1 MKDILGKAIS
11 SYFEG
16 DKTSKLWINNTYG
29 DPDEMPLEYYFRDKL
44 NMPELEHFALDH
56 CRGKIL
62 DIGAAA
68 GAHSLILQDLK
79 QDVTALDIS
88 PLLVKTMKLRGLQNA
103 REGNIFNL
111 DTSVKYDT
119 LLLLMNGIGLS
130 QSLAGLELLLN
141 KLKALLNKKGQ
152 ILFDSSD
159 VSYLYNEEL
168 PQGKYHGQIEYQYE
182 YKGEKGDWF
191 SWLYVDFENISKAA
205 IKNGLKAEL
214 LAQDEDEH
222 FLCRLMRS

>member
-103 REGNIFNL
+103 KEGNIFNL

-141 KLKALLNKKGQ
+141 KLKSLLNKKGQ

>member
-11 SYFEG
+11 GYFEG

-29 DPDEMPLEYYFRDKL
+29 EPDEMPLDYYFRDKL
-44 NMPELEHFALDH
+44 NMPELEHFALEH

-79 QDVTALDIS
+79 QEVTALDIS
-88 PLLVKTMKLRGLQNA
+88 PLLAKTLKMRGINNVI
-103 REGNIFNL
+103 EGNIFNL
-111 DTSVKYDT
+111 DPAIKYDS
-119 LLLLMNGIGLS
+119 LLLLMNGIGIS
-130 QSLAGLELLLN
+130 QSISGLDLLLS
-141 KLKALLNKKGQ
+141 KLKSLLAKNGQ

-168 PQGKYHGQIEYQYE
+168 PQDKYHGEIEYQYE
-182 YKGEKGDWF
+182 YKGEKGEWF
-191 SWLYVDFENISKAA
+191 SWLYVDFETIRKAA
-205 IKNGLKAEL
+205 TKQNLKAEL

-222 FLCRLMRS
+222 FLCRLTSN

>member
-1 MKDILGKAIS
+1 MKDILGKAVS

-16 DKTSKLWINNTYG
+16 DKSSKLWINNTYG
-29 DPDEMPLEYYFRDKL
+29 APEEMPLEYYFRDKL
-44 NMPELEHFALDH
+44 NMPELEHFALEH

-88 PLLVKTMKLRGLQNA
+88 PLLAKTLKVRGINTVL
-103 REGNIFNL
+103 EGNIFNL
-111 DTSVKYDT
+111 DPTIQYDT
-119 LLLLMNGIGLS
+119 LLLLMNGIGIS
-130 QSLAGLELLLN
+130 QSLKGLELLLG
-141 KLKALLNKKGQ
+141 KLKNILAKNGQ

-159 VSYLYNEEL
+159 VSYVYNEEL
-168 PQGKYHGQIEYQYE
+168 PQETYHGEIDYQYE

-191 SWLYVDFENISKAA
+191 SWLYVDFENIRKVAT
-205 IKNGLKAEL
+205 KVGLQTEL

-222 FLCRLMRS
+222 FLCRLKLK

>member
-1 MKDILGKAIS
+1 MKDILGKAIA

-16 DKTSKLWINNTYG
+16 DKKSKLWINNTYG
-29 DPDEMPLEYYFRDKL
+29 DPEEMPLDYYFRDKL
-44 NMPELEHFALDH
+44 NMPELEHFALEH

-79 QDVTALDIS
+79 QEVTALDIS
-88 PLLVKTMKLRGLQNA
+88 PLLAKTLNVRGINHVI
-103 REGNIFNL
+103 EGNIFNL
-111 DTSVKYDT
+111 DTTEKYDT
-119 LLLLMNGIGLS
+119 LLLLMNGIGIS
-130 QSLAGLELLLN
+130 QSLSGLEMLLG
-141 KLKALLNKKGQ
+141 KLKLLLNKKGQ

-168 PQGKYHGQIEYQYE
+168 PQDKYHGEIEYQYE

-191 SWLYVDFENISKAA
+191 SWLYVDFENIRKAA
-205 IKNGLKAEL
+205 SKNGLKAEL

-222 FLCRLMRS
+222 FLCRLLHG

>member
-29 DPDEMPLEYYFRDKL
+29 DPDEMPLEYYFRDKR